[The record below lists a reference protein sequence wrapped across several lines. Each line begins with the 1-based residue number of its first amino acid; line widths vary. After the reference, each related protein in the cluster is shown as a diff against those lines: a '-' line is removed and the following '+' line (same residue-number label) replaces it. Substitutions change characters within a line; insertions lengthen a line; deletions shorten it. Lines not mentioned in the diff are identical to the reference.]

1 MREIELIR
9 GLNEETFAP
18 TISVFLGGVFTGV
31 IINTELAHD
40 LRIYEEPLRSELL
53 KSFDDHV
60 RVVAVLTV
68 EDITEEE
75 IVAIQDALKNR

>member
-1 MREIELIR
+1 MREIKLIR
-9 GLNEETFAP
+9 GLNEVTFAP
-18 TISVFLGGVFTGV
+18 TISVYLGDVFTGV
-31 IINTELAHD
+31 QINMEVAYD

-53 KSFDDHV
+53 KSFDDYV
-60 RVVAVLTV
+60 RVVAALTV